1 VLQRIDG
8 TLKEDSMDLRP
19 LAIVCALLLGACA
32 TMRNADRNVEINHG
46 TVDNPAADNQPGN
59 GPARKVPPPSAEG
72 TSRSPAVPGPT
83 QNNTGTSATTTED
96 RWNSSPPNNAVPS
109 AAPPNQQ

>member
-1 VLQRIDG
+1 
-8 TLKEDSMDLRP
+8 MDLRT
-19 LAIVCALLLGACA
+19 LAIAIGLLLSACS
-32 TMRNADRNVEINHG
+32 TMRNVDRNVEINNG
-46 TVDNPAADNQPGN
+46 SVENPAADNQPSN

-83 QNNTGTSATTTED
+83 QNNSGASATTTED

>member
-1 VLQRIDG
+1 MNPR
-8 TLKEDSMDLRP
+8 S
-19 LAIVCALLLGACA
+19 LAIVSALLLTACA
-32 TMRNADRNVEINHG
+32 TMKNADRDVEINKKIGNVEDPSADSQPSNG
-46 TVDNPAADNQPGN
+46 T
-59 GPARKVPPPSAEG
+59 ARKVPPPSAEG

-83 QNNTGTSATTTED
+83 QNNTGASATTTQD